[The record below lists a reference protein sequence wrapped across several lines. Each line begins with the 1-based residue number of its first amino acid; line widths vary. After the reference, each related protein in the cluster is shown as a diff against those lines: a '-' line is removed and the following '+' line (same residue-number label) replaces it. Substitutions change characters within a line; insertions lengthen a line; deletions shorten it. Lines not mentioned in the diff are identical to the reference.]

1 MQQEQVHMMNRKRY
15 NAPGNQNDLS
25 ANIENHPGMQN
36 RDPETRSRLKA
47 VLMYEQGHSVEEIL
61 ANAGCSRSSLLGWHK
76 AYKERGVEGLY
87 DRRQGGNN
95 AKLTDEQ
102 LREMGTRLCGRSPR
116 DVLGERTATPEG
128 KLWTVEDLHNV
139 IWQWYGVRYKSRT
152 TYYNMLKACVP
163 PEWRLD

>member
-1 MQQEQVHMMNRKRY
+1 MLNKKRQRTESTESNQDDSTAQVE
-15 NAPGNQNDLS
+15 G
-25 ANIENHPGMQN
+25 HPDMQN
-36 RDPETRSRLKA
+36 RDQETRSRLRA
-47 VLMYEQGHSVEEIL
+47 VLMYEQGYSVEEVV
-61 ANAGCSRSSLLGWHK
+61 AKAGCSRSSLLGWHK
-76 AYKERGVEGLY
+76 AYRERGVEGLH
-87 DRRQGGNN
+87 DQRQGGNN

-152 TYYNMLKACVP
+152 TYYNMLKSCVP